1 MIIDSHQHF
10 WNYEPEKHSWIDDEM
25 SVIRRDFLSDD
36 LQKVFTENGV
46 DACVVVQADQT
57 TEETDFLISIAEN
70 NNFIKGVVGWVDLR
84 SESIEEDLLKYKKY
98 DVVKGFRHVVQ
109 GEQDHNFMLRP
120 EFLRGIE
127 LLGKYDLCYDILIF
141 PHQLGATL
149 ELVKKFPNQ
158 KFVIDHIAK
167 PYIKDGFFEG
177 WAVMMREI
185 AKHQNVYCKISGMI
199 TEADYK
205 TWTPEQVH
213 PYMKLVFESFGAT
226 RVMFGS
232 DWPACLVAGNYSMVQ
247 ALVTDFI
254 MDLRQEQQN
263 AIMGGNAAKFYNLKI
278 NI

>member
-10 WNYEPEKHSWIDDEM
+10 WNYDPKKHSWIDDEM

-36 LQKVFTENGV
+36 LQKVFDENGV
-46 DACVVVQADQT
+46 DACVAVQADQT
-57 TEETDFLISIAEN
+57 IEETDFLISLAEN

-84 SESIEEDLLKYKKY
+84 SESIEEDLLKYKKH

-109 GEQDHNFMLRP
+109 QEQDHNFMLRP
-120 EFLRGIE
+120 EFLNGIE

-141 PHQLGATL
+141 PHQLGAAL

-185 AKHQNVYCKISGMI
+185 AKNQKVYCKISGMI

-213 PYMKLVFESFGAT
+213 PYMKLVLESFGAG
-226 RVMFGS
+226 RVMYGS
-232 DWPACLVAGNYSMVQ
+232 DWPVCLVAGNYSIVK

-254 MDLRQEQQN
+254 SDLSQEQQN
-263 AIMGGNAAKFYNLKI
+263 AIMGENAAKFYNLK
-278 NI
+278 

>member
-36 LQKVFTENGV
+36 LQKVFKENGV
-46 DACVVVQADQT
+46 DACVAVQADQT

-109 GEQDHNFMLRP
+109 GEQDHNFMLRS
-120 EFLRGIE
+120 EFIRGIE

-177 WAVMMREI
+177 WAFMMREI

-213 PYMKLVFESFGAT
+213 PYMNLVFESFGAS
-226 RVMFGS
+226 RVMYGS
-232 DWPACLVAGNYSMVQ
+232 DWPVCLVAGNYSQVKT
-247 ALVTDFI
+247 LVTDFI
-254 MDLRQEQQN
+254 TDLSQEQQN
-263 AIMGGNAAKFYNLKI
+263 AIMGGNAAKFYNLK
-278 NI
+278 

>member
-10 WNYEPEKHSWIDDEM
+10 WNYEPEKHLWINDEM

-36 LQKVFTENGV
+36 LQKVFAENGV
-46 DACVVVQADQT
+46 DACVAVQADQT
-57 TEETDFLISIAEN
+57 TEETNFLISIAEN
-70 NNFIKGVVGWVDLR
+70 NNFIKGVVGWVNLR

-141 PHQLGATL
+141 PHQLGAAL

-199 TEADYK
+199 TEAGYK
-205 TWTPEQVH
+205 TWTTEQVH
-213 PYMKLVFESFGAT
+213 PYMKLVLESFGAG
-226 RVMFGS
+226 RVMYGS
-232 DWPACLVAGNYSMVQ
+232 DWPVCLVAGNYSMVK

-254 MDLRQEQQN
+254 SDLSQEQQN
-263 AIMGGNAAKFYNLKI
+263 AIMGGNAAKFYNLK
-278 NI
+278 

>member
-10 WNYEPEKHSWIDDEM
+10 WNYEPEKHLWIDDEM

-36 LQKVFTENGV
+36 LQKVFAENGV
-46 DACVVVQADQT
+46 DACVAVQADQT
-57 TEETDFLISIAEN
+57 TEETNFLISIAEN
-70 NNFIKGVVGWVDLR
+70 NNFIKGVVGWVNLR

-141 PHQLGATL
+141 PHQLGAAL

-158 KFVIDHIAK
+158 KFVLDHIAK

-199 TEADYK
+199 TEAGYK
-205 TWTPEQVH
+205 TWTTEQVH
-213 PYMKLVFESFGAT
+213 PYMKLVLESFGAG
-226 RVMFGS
+226 RVMYGS
-232 DWPACLVAGNYSMVQ
+232 DWPVCLVAGNYSMVK

-254 MDLRQEQQN
+254 SDLSQEQQN
-263 AIMGGNAAKFYNLKI
+263 AIMGGNAAKFYNLK
-278 NI
+278 

>member
-36 LQKVFTENGV
+36 LQKVFDENGV
-46 DACVVVQADQT
+46 DACVAVQADQT
-57 TEETDFLISIAEN
+57 TEETDFLISLAEN

-109 GEQDHNFMLRP
+109 EEQDHNFMLRP
-120 EFLRGIE
+120 EFLNGIE

-141 PHQLGATL
+141 PHQLGAAL

-185 AKHQNVYCKISGMI
+185 AKNQKVYCKISGMI
-199 TEADYK
+199 TEADHK

-213 PYMKLVFESFGAT
+213 PYMKLVLESFGAG
-226 RVMFGS
+226 RVMYGS
-232 DWPACLVAGNYSMVQ
+232 DWPVCLVAGNYSIVK

-254 MDLRQEQQN
+254 SDLSQEQQN
-263 AIMGGNAAKFYNLKI
+263 AIMGGNAAKFYNLK
-278 NI
+278 

>member
-36 LQKVFTENGV
+36 LQKVFDENGV
-46 DACVVVQADQT
+46 DACVAVQADQT
-57 TEETDFLISIAEN
+57 TEETDFLISLAEN

-109 GEQDHNFMLRP
+109 EEQDHNFMLRP
-120 EFLRGIE
+120 EFLNGIE
-127 LLGKYDLCYDILIF
+127 LLGKYNLCYDILIF
-141 PHQLGATL
+141 PHQLVAAL
-149 ELVKKFPNQ
+149 ELVNKFPNQ

-185 AKHQNVYCKISGMI
+185 AKNQKVYCKISGMI

-205 TWTPEQVH
+205 TWTPELVH
-213 PYMKLVFESFGAT
+213 PYMKLVLESFGAG
-226 RVMFGS
+226 RVMYGS
-232 DWPACLVAGNYSMVQ
+232 DWPVCLVAGNYSIVK

-254 MDLRQEQQN
+254 SDLSQEQQN
-263 AIMGGNAAKFYNLKI
+263 AIMGGNAAKFYNLK
-278 NI
+278 

>member
-36 LQKVFTENGV
+36 LQKVLTENGV
-46 DACVVVQADQT
+46 DACVAVQADQT

-84 SESIEEDLLKYKKY
+84 SESIEDDLLKYKKY
-98 DVVKGFRHVVQ
+98 NVVKGFRHVVQ

-120 EFLRGIE
+120 EFLRGIDF
-127 LLGKYDLCYDILIF
+127 LGKYDLCYDILIF

-185 AKHQNVYCKISGMI
+185 AEHQNVYCKISGMI

-213 PYMKLVFESFGAT
+213 PYMKLVLESFGAS
-226 RVMFGS
+226 RVMYGS
-232 DWPACLVAGNYSMVQ
+232 DWPVCLVAGNYSVVK

-254 MDLRQEQQN
+254 TDLSQEQQN
-263 AIMGGNAAKFYNLKI
+263 AIMGGNAAKFYNLK
-278 NI
+278 

>member
-36 LQKVFTENGV
+36 LQKVFDENGV
-46 DACVVVQADQT
+46 DACVAVQADQT
-57 TEETDFLISIAEN
+57 TEETDFLISLAEN
-70 NNFIKGVVGWVDLR
+70 NSFIKGVVGWVDLR

-109 GEQDHNFMLRP
+109 EEQDHNFMLRP
-120 EFLRGIE
+120 EFLNGIE
-127 LLGKYDLCYDILIF
+127 LLGKYNLCYDILIF
-141 PHQLGATL
+141 PHQLVAAL
-149 ELVKKFPNQ
+149 ELVNKFPNQ

-167 PYIKDGFFEG
+167 PYIRDGFFEG

-185 AKHQNVYCKISGMI
+185 AKNQKVYCKISGMI

-213 PYMKLVFESFGAT
+213 PYMKLVLESFGAG
-226 RVMFGS
+226 RVMYGS
-232 DWPACLVAGNYSMVQ
+232 DWPVCLVAGNYSIVK

-254 MDLRQEQQN
+254 SDLSQEQQN
-263 AIMGGNAAKFYNLKI
+263 AIMGGNAAKFYNLK
-278 NI
+278 